1 MPQNPTF
8 LQVWGRASRERDAD
22 QRAFVNPDFADV
34 EQRVWAAIATTPERR
49 AILARMYGAGEIVVA
64 KQLGRYPVP
73 HDQLDEIQRVLARIP
88 GGWGI

>member
-1 MPQNPTF
+1 MTPNPTF
-8 LQVWGRASRERDAD
+8 IQLWGRASREGDAD
-22 QRAFVNPDFADV
+22 KHAFVNQDFADV
-34 EQRVWAAIATTPERR
+34 ERRVWAAIATTPERR
-49 AILARMYGAGEIVVA
+49 AILARAFGAGEIEVA

>member
-1 MPQNPTF
+1 MAHNPTL
-8 LQVWGRASRERDAD
+8 LQSWGRASRPHNTNRN
-22 QRAFVNPDFADV
+22 AFVNQDFADV
-34 EQRVWAAIATTPERR
+34 EKRVWAAIATTPERR

-73 HDQLDEIQRVLARIP
+73 HDRLDEIQRVLARIP